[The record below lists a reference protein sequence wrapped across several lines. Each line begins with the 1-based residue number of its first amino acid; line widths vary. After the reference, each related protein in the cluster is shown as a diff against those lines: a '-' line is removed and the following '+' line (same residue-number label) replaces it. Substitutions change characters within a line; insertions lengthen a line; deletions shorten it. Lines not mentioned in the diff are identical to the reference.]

1 MIVYEYSNKGCR
13 VENQDYI
20 SHGSL
25 PDEGYVCVLTDGM
38 GGYSAG
44 DEAAK
49 QSLTQF
55 VHISKIIIPQQ
66 ICQTSLMKLLLTQMT
81 N

>member
-1 MIVYEYSNKGCR
+1 MIIYEYSNKGCR

-25 PDEGYVCVLTDGM
+25 PDDGYVCILTDGM

-49 QSLTQF
+49 TVAESIRAYIQT
-55 VHISKIIIPQQ
+55 IIPKQ
-66 ICQTSLMKLLLTQMT
+66 IYQISSMKLLLILTT

>member
-1 MIVYEYSNKGCR
+1 MIIYEYSNKGCR

-25 PDEGYVCVLTDGM
+25 PDDGYVCILTDGM

-44 DEAAK
+44 DEAEK
-49 QSLTQF
+49 K
-55 VHISKIIIPQQ
+55 VEE
-66 ICQTSLMKLLLTQMT
+66 
-81 N
+81 

>member
-13 VENQDYI
+13 VDNQDYI

-44 DEAAK
+44 DAGG
-49 QSLTQF
+49 
-55 VHISKIIIPQQ
+55 
-66 ICQTSLMKLLLTQMT
+66 
-81 N
+81 